1 MQAIL
6 LLAHKG
12 IDYIDYFCSQFNND
26 ERFNIFIH
34 IDTNTIISEENLNHI
49 KSKYPIIKSIISKYT
64 GTYFGMD
71 LIDAEIELMKIAS
84 KNNYKYYHMM
94 SEQCF
99 ITTSLDKFY
108 NYFNK
113 SGKEH
118 IDIQKDKE
126 GWQIINID
134 KNYRYAGS
142 QWWSLT
148 NKCVSWILNKL
159 NTTNYYN
166 DFKADL
172 EKYNYGRKIHI
183 IAADETFF
191 TTIVMVYKNDFI
203 FDTNKRYYDFT
214 WPLIDWSHP
223 HPLVIEKINKY
234 ISEGILNNFIIR
246 KIDYKN
252 KDCIN
257 LLNYIKFINT
267 YNFN

>member
-1 MQAIL
+1 MKQAIL

-26 ERFNIFIH
+26 KRFNIFIH
-34 IDTNTIISEENLNHI
+34 IDINTIISEENLNHI

-84 KNNYKYYHMM
+84 KNNYKYYHLM

-108 NYFNK
+108 NYFNN
-113 SGKEH
+113 SNKEH
-118 IDIQKDKE
+118 IDIQKDNS
-126 GWQIINID
+126 WHVINVW
-134 KNYRYAGS
+134 KNYRYTGS
-142 QWWSLT
+142 QWWSMT
-148 NKCVSWILNKL
+148 NNSVLWILNKL

-166 DFKADL
+166 DFKYEL
-172 EKYNYGRKIHI
+172 EKYNYGKKTRI

-191 TTIVMVYKNDFI
+191 TNIVMVYENDFK

-223 HPLVIEKINKY
+223 HPLVIEKTDKY

-252 KDCIN
+252 KDCLK
-257 LLNYIKFINT
+257 LLEYIRTLMNKIT
-267 YNFN
+267 M

>member
-12 IDYIDYFCSQFNND
+12 IEYIDYFCSQFNND

-34 IDTNTIISEENLNHI
+34 IDINTKISESDIVYI
-49 KSKYPIIKSIISKYT
+49 KSKHNIVKEIISKHT

-71 LIDAEIELMKIAS
+71 LIDAEIELMKLAS
-84 KNNYKYYHMM
+84 KNKYNYYHMM

-108 NYFNK
+108 NYFNN
-113 SGKEH
+113 SNKEH
-118 IDIQKDKE
+118 LDIQKDKE
-126 GWQIINID
+126 GWQIINLE

-148 NKCVSWILNKL
+148 NDCVLWILDKL

-166 DFKADL
+166 DFKTEL
-172 EKYNYGRKIHI
+172 EKYNNGRKIRI

-191 TTIVMVYKNDFI
+191 TNIVMVYENDFI
-203 FDTNKRYYDFT
+203 FYNNKRYYDFT

-223 HPLVIEKINKY
+223 HPLIIEKLDKY
-234 ISEGILNNFIIR
+234 ISEGILNSIIIR
-246 KIDYKN
+246 KIDFTDKECLY
-252 KDCIN
+252 
-257 LLNYIKFINT
+257 LLEYIKYINI